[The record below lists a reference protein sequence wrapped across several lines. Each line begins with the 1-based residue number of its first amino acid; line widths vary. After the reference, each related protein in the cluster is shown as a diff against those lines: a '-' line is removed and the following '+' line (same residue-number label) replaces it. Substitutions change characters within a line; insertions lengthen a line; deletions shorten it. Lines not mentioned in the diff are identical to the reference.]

1 MQRASRETVRAI
13 MPESIELY
21 REKFTSR
28 LEAFSDLVFGFSL
41 SLLATRLDVPAKVE
55 DIYDATRW
63 LPIIGTFGL
72 VCRFWLEHYRIFRH
86 RFVARM
92 FDAVI
97 NFIFLFAVAV
107 LPYAVQTFLRFRLQ
121 LPAFSLY
128 LGDFAV
134 IIFTLAILRVRGLRQ
149 RRNDPD
155 LAQRLRDWRR
165 SLLQFGISGLL
176 VSLLLGLELHGGSF
190 GTAMRDLDI
199 YVVLAFVAMLVLCR
213 RVVRGLPRFLA

>member
-1 MQRASRETVRAI
+1 
-13 MPESIELY
+13 
-21 REKFTSR
+21 
-28 LEAFSDLVFGFSL
+28 
-41 SLLATRLDVPAKVE
+41 
-55 DIYDATRW
+55 
-63 LPIIGTFGL
+63 
-72 VCRFWLEHYRIFRH
+72 LEHYRIFRH

-107 LPYAVQTFLRFRLQ
+107 LPYAVQTFLRFRLK

-155 LAQRLRDWRR
+155 LDQRLRDWRR
-165 SLLQFGISGLL
+165 SLFQFGISILL
-176 VSLLLGLELHGGSF
+176 VLLLLGLELHGGSF

-199 YVVLAFVAMLVLCR
+199 YVVLAFVAMVVLCR